1 MLLFIQYIF
10 KLWKALPFET
20 ATEKEYSAL
29 VRKRPTEWT
38 ERDRFDLQT
47 LCCVLCVCGFCKI
60 GSPKKKLQEYL
71 PGEKLITKPS
81 VSKNYAFLLCY
92 SNGAPSGDWFS
103 FVILVTQLAADSQPY
118 IDWGPCRRAQP
129 RGHPGTTFLLLS
141 YHSLWC
147 VCVRVRACTSPHA
160 RTILNLHWTW

>member
-1 MLLFIQYIF
+1 MTCRLY
-10 KLWKALPFET
+10 AVC
-20 ATEKEYSAL
+20 S
-29 VRKRPTEWT
+29 V
-38 ERDRFDLQT
+38 
-47 LCCVLCVCGFCKI
+47 CVCCKN

-92 SNGAPSGDWFS
+92 SNGASSGDWFS

-118 IDWGPCRRAQP
+118 IDWGPCRRVQP

-147 VCVRVRACTSPHA
+147 VCVHA
-160 RTILNLHWTW
+160 HVLMPGQFWTFIGPGNEKCSSLGTK

>member
-1 MLLFIQYIF
+1 ML
-10 KLWKALPFET
+10 
-20 ATEKEYSAL
+20 S
-29 VRKRPTEWT
+29 
-38 ERDRFDLQT
+38 
-47 LCCVLCVCGFCKI
+47 VCGFCKV

-71 PGEKLITKPS
+71 PGEKLITKQS

-147 VCVRVRACTSPHA
+147 VCVRVHKSSCQDNSEPSLDLVMRNAVLWAQNNITAPSKYGFLQPQATS
-160 RTILNLHWTW
+160 LG